1 MSLMSK
7 QANSPCLDEAFSM
20 YPPANTLSLAM
31 RKSLMR
37 TYDGS
42 CTETAVDALSS
53 CSVTFWAEPE
63 RE

>member
-7 QANSPCLDEAFSM
+7 QANSPTLEVAFCM
-20 YPPANTLSLAM
+20 YPPAKTVSLAM

-53 CSVTFWAEPE
+53 CSVTLWLEPE